1 MVPELAGDLALRA
14 SDLGADLFGIADLRP
29 VRDFVVEQGGER
41 VRGFSHALVFGMRLS
56 NTVVDRIDPLLAAD
70 FSVYGWH
77 VYKAIS
83 PAVDQIALHLAR
95 DLTDRGFAALP
106 IPSSQYRNQGERV
119 GLFSHKLAAHLAG
132 LGWIGKNCLLIT
144 PEFGPRVRLASVLTD
159 CELDSGTRMDGRCGD
174 CRVCVDVCPAGAIR
188 GRAFDAAE
196 EVGARLDVRA
206 CGSYRDGDIVGA
218 KRGAHVC
225 GLCLAVCPMAYPER
239 EGWRH
244 PFTDERRRTDD
255 EG

>member
-1 MVPELAGDLALRA
+1 MVPEFAGDLASRA
-14 SDLGADLFGIADLRP
+14 CDLGADLFGIADLRP
-29 VRDFVVEQGGER
+29 ARDFVVDQGGGR
-41 VRGFSHALVFGMRLS
+41 VCGFSHALVFGMRLS
-56 NTVVDRIDPLLAAD
+56 NTVVDRIDPLTAAD

-77 VYKAIS
+77 VYKAVS
-83 PAVDQIALHLAR
+83 PAVDRIALYLAR
-95 DLTDRGFAALP
+95 ELACRGFEALP
-106 IPSSQYRNQGERV
+106 IPSSQYRSQGERV

-159 CELDSGTRMDGRCGD
+159 CKLDSGTRMDGRCGD
-174 CRVCVDVCPAGAIR
+174 CRACVDVCPAGAIR
-188 GRAFDAAE
+188 GVVFDDAE
-196 EVGARLDVRA
+196 GVGARLDVRA
-206 CGSYRDGDIVGA
+206 CGSYRDGDVAGA

-225 GLCLAVCPMAYPER
+225 GLCMAVCPMAYPER

-244 PFTDERRRTDD
+244 AAVDEGRRTND